1 MEFTAV
7 TNPLHTPYEGN
18 AEGKPEGNAEG
29 NAEVKSEG
37 NIQPE
42 IQSLIDKKNKGIQ
55 LTQDEKNN
63 FNKYYNEKR
72 MNELKN
78 KIESNMIQYPEALEY
93 EYLLE
98 KQNNKTTDKYEV
110 WKTKITNKK
119 EEEIRTKYK
128 LHKKIISML
137 TPAETTDIPT
147 SDNTR
152 NIKPKTSFDEL
163 VKRATG
169 GKKSTR
175 RPRKNRRQTK
185 RKHIRRKK

>member
-18 AEGKPEGNAEG
+18 AEGKPEGKPEG

-110 WKTKITNKK
+110 WKTKITNEK
-119 EEEIRTKYK
+119 EEEIRKKYNLQK
-128 LHKKIISML
+128 QTTSLL
-137 TPAETTDIPT
+137 TPAKTTDITT
-147 SDNTR
+147 SGISGN
-152 NIKPKTSFDEL
+152 NNKTSFDQL

-175 RPRKNRRQTK
+175 RPRKNRRITK

>member
-1 MEFTAV
+1 
-7 TNPLHTPYEGN
+7 
-18 AEGKPEGNAEG
+18 
-29 NAEVKSEG
+29 
-37 NIQPE
+37 
-42 IQSLIDKKNKGIQ
+42 
-55 LTQDEKNN
+55 
-63 FNKYYNEKR
+63 

-110 WKTKITNKK
+110 WKTKITNEK
-119 EEEIRTKYK
+119 EEEIRKKYNLQK
-128 LHKKIISML
+128 QTTSLL
-137 TPAETTDIPT
+137 TPAKTTDITT
-147 SDNTR
+147 SGISGN
-152 NIKPKTSFDEL
+152 NNKTSFDQL

-175 RPRKNRRQTK
+175 RPRKNRRITK

>member
-1 MEFTAV
+1 MEFTDIH
-7 TNPLHTPYEGN
+7 NPLHTPPKGN
-18 AEGKPEGNAEG
+18 PEGKSEGNAEG
-29 NAEVKSEG
+29 NAEG
-37 NIQPE
+37 NIPPE
-42 IQSLIDKKNKGIQ
+42 IQSLIDKKNKGTA
-55 LTQDEKNN
+55 LTQDEKNI

-78 KIESNMIQYPEALEY
+78 KIESEMIQYPEALEY

-98 KQNNKTTDKYEV
+98 KQNNETTDKYEV
-110 WKTKITNKK
+110 WKQKITNTK

-128 LHKKIISML
+128 LHKKITSML
-137 TPAETTDIPT
+137 TPAEPTDITT